1 MYWFKRKWKQ
11 IKRVWDF
18 LPIIWNGY
26 DFDYIYSI
34 ELFKKQLERQA
45 TFLES
50 DRAMTLEAQ
59 NNAKK
64 IRTALRLMDIVYDEK
79 YIDDAFIH
87 LEKLH
92 GKSKMDFIDTGED
105 SKFGGERL
113 YTLKVTN
120 ENAINEIHQEK
131 INEERSELIKLARDK
146 QKKAHKLLWNF
157 IEHNI
162 QNWWD

>member
-1 MYWFKRKWKQ
+1 MWNRFTYFFKRKYQQ
-11 IKRVWDF
+11 IQRVIDF
-18 LPIIWNGY
+18 LPIIWKGF

-45 TFLES
+45 SFLES
-50 DRAMTLEAQ
+50 ERALTLEAH

-79 YIDDAFIH
+79 YIDEVFTE
-87 LEKLH
+87 LTELY
-92 GKSKMDFIDTGED
+92 GE
-105 SKFGGERL
+105 SKFGGEKL
-113 YTLKVTN
+113 YTLKITN
-120 ENAINEIHQEK
+120 QNAVNEIHQEK
-131 INEERSELIKLARDK
+131 INEERSEKIKLARIK
-146 QKKAHKLLWNF
+146 QKRAHKLLWDY

>member
-1 MYWFKRKWKQ
+1 
-11 IKRVWDF
+11 
-18 LPIIWNGY
+18 
-26 DFDYIYSI
+26 
-34 ELFKKQLERQA
+34 
-45 TFLES
+45 
-50 DRAMTLEAQ
+50 MTLEAQ

>member
-1 MYWFKRKWKQ
+1 MVQTKIQQ
-11 IKRVWDF
+11 IKRVIDF
-18 LPIIWNGY
+18 FTIIWKGF

-79 YIDDAFIH
+79 YIDDVFIH
-87 LEKLH
+87 
-92 GKSKMDFIDTGED
+92 F
-105 SKFGGERL
+105 
-113 YTLKVTN
+113 
-120 ENAINEIHQEK
+120 
-131 INEERSELIKLARDK
+131 
-146 QKKAHKLLWNF
+146 
-157 IEHNI
+157 
-162 QNWWD
+162 

>member
-1 MYWFKRKWKQ
+1 MYWFKRKYQ
-11 IKRVWDF
+11 QLKRVIDF
-18 LPIIWNGY
+18 LPIIWKGF

-45 TFLES
+45 SFLES
-50 DRAMTLEAQ
+50 DRALTLEAQ

-64 IRTALRLMDIVYDEK
+64 IRTAIRIMDIVYDEK
-79 YIDDAFIH
+79 YVEDVFTH
-87 LEKLH
+87 LEETY
-92 GKSKMDFIDTGED
+92 GESKMDFVDTGED

-113 YTLKVTN
+113 YTLKITN
-120 ENAINEIHQEK
+120 QKAINEIHQDK
-131 INEERSELIKLARDK
+131 INQERGELIKLARDK
-146 QKKAHKLLWNF
+146 QKRAHKILWKY

>member
-1 MYWFKRKWKQ
+1 MYWFKRKYQQ
-11 IKRVWDF
+11 IKRVIDF
-18 LPIIWNGY
+18 LPMIWKGF

-79 YIDDAFIH
+79 YVDDAFTH
-87 LEKLH
+87 LEELH

-162 QNWWD
+162 QSWWD

>member
-131 INEERSELIKLARDK
+131 INKERSELIKLARDK

>member
-1 MYWFKRKWKQ
+1 MYWFKRKYQQ
-11 IKRVWDF
+11 IKRVIDF
-18 LPIIWNGY
+18 LPMIWKGF
-26 DFDYIYSI
+26 DFDYMYSI

-50 DRAMTLEAQ
+50 DRALTMEAQ

-79 YIDDAFIH
+79 YVDDVFIH
-87 LEKLH
+87 LEELH

-120 ENAINEIHQEK
+120 ENAINETHQEK
-131 INEERSELIKLARDK
+131 INQERTELIRLARDK
-146 QKKAHKLLWNF
+146 QKKAHKLLWKF